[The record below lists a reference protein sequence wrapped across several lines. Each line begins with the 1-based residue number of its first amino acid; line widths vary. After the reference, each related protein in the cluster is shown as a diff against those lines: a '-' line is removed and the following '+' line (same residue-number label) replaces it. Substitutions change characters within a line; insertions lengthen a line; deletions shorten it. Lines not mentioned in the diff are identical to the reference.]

1 MYFIGIDGG
10 GTKTS
15 FTLIDDAGVKIGDY
29 VAETSHYEQVGF
41 DGVERVLENGIKR
54 LLMEN
59 NLKRKNLGGVFLG
72 LPGYGE
78 AKSVKT
84 KLDEIVN
91 NILKDIPH
99 KVGNDVEVGLGGSLA
114 GMCGINIVS
123 GTGSIALGKDSKGNF
138 IRCGGWGDFIGD
150 EGSAY
155 WIGKKTLEMFAKQS
169 DKRIERGDLYY
180 NIKEVL
186 DLNDDFDI
194 IDYAINKIN
203 KDRTKIAEFSSI
215 CCDSARKGDKNA
227 IIKEVLDLNDD
238 FDIIDYAINKIN
250 KDRTKIAEFSSICC
264 DSARKGDKNAIKIFE
279 EAAYELSLLVKMIIN
294 ELDFENEVLVSYSG
308 GVFKS
313 EELVLNPLRE
323 NLKDYNIKLIK
334 PILTP
339 SEGACLLAYQLV
351 NNNVEES
358 FINNLSREIKL
369 AKA

>member
-29 VAETSHYEQVGF
+29 ITKTSHYEQVGF
-41 DGVERVLENGIKR
+41 DGVEHVLENGIKR

-78 AKSVKT
+78 VKSVKS

-91 NILKDIPH
+91 HILKDIPH

-227 IIKEVLDLNDD
+227 I
-238 FDIIDYAINKIN
+238 
-250 KDRTKIAEFSSICC
+250 
-264 DSARKGDKNAIKIFE
+264 KIFE

-313 EELVLNPLRE
+313 EELVLKPLRE

-358 FINNLSREIKL
+358 FINNLRKEIKL